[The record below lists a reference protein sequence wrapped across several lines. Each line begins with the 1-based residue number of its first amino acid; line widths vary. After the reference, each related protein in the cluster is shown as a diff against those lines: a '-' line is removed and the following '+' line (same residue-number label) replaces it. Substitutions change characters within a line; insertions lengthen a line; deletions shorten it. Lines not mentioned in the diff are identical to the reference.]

1 MQAAVSP
8 GAEATSPLPGRSGRQ
23 DPCWS
28 PEKTGALTKLSEWY
42 VLKDLEYIL
51 KNTYDVQ
58 LTKIGS
64 TKSIFSAMPVKII
77 ITKSHSGGSLVQ
89 IPIEA
94 VIYRGI
100 VCLLNLPYLL
110 VELTFLCY
118 KR

>member
-28 PEKTGALTKLSEWY
+28 PEKTGALTKLNEWY

-64 TKSIFSAMPVKII
+64 TKSIFSAMSVKII
-77 ITKSHSGGSLVQ
+77 IAKSHSGGSLVQ